1 MDKEPQSPG
10 TPKGVSSG
18 GDEEDAPKPQPYVDV
33 TYWDIAKEFSLLGYI
48 GFGGP
53 AAHIGLFQ
61 KVAAATHHASRMHA
75 CMHAGARAGAC

>member
-1 MDKEPQSPG
+1 MRGG
-10 TPKGVSSG
+10 TDFPPKRRRPASSR
-18 GDEEDAPKPQPYVDV
+18 QV

-61 KVAAATHHASRMHA
+61 KVGT
-75 CMHAGARAGAC
+75 ARCKHVSWMGVVGIAVQRALS